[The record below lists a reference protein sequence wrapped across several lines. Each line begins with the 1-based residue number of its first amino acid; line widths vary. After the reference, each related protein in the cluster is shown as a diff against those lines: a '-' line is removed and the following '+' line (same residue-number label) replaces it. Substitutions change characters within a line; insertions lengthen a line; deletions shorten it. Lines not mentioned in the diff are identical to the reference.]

1 MTTTPSITRSI
12 RNQRRALLTAGL
24 LILAAVWISIPLG
37 EWRGGVFLS
46 IGIVLGAVNHLLTE
60 HYLLR
65 QVEGGELP
73 TRKQYAASSAFRLL
87 GISGTAVVLAIVFWP
102 HGAAVLFGLA
112 LFHLIALVFTGIPL
126 LREVRKEMNEQIEE
140 SAA

>member
-1 MTTTPSITRSI
+1 MTSTPSITRSI
-12 RNQRRALLTAGL
+12 RNQKRALITAGCL
-24 LILAAVWISIPLG
+24 VIASIWISVPLG
-37 EWRGGVFLS
+37 EWRSGMFLA
-46 IGIVLGAVNHLLTE
+46 IGIVLGALNHLLTE

-87 GISGTAVVLAIVFWP
+87 GISGIAVVLALVFWP

-112 LFHLIALVFTGIPL
+112 IFHLIALVFTGIPL
-126 LREVRKEMNEQIEE
+126 LREVRKELNEQPIEE
-140 SAA
+140 KA